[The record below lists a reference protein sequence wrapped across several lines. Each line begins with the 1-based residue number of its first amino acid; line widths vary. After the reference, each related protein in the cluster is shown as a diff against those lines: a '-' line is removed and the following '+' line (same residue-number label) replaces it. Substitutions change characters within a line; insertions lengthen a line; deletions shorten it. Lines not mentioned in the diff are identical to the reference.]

1 LNLSFISHPCVR
13 TAAIV
18 VSEIMDK
25 LSPNIAPH
33 TMAPIQ
39 IGTAIPV
46 FSAIPTP
53 IGAIAVM
60 VPTDVPIDTEIKH
73 PIINNPTTAI
83 DDGIIESPKFTV
95 LSTPPAALIVPEKA
109 PAARKIRH
117 IVTIFSSPIPLE
129 IMEILS

>member
-1 LNLSFISHPCVR
+1 
-13 TAAIV
+13 
-18 VSEIMDK
+18 
-25 LSPNIAPH
+25 
-33 TMAPIQ
+33 
-39 IGTAIPV
+39 
-46 FSAIPTP
+46 
-53 IGAIAVM
+53 M

-109 PAARKIRH
+109 PAARKIKH